1 MGVRGVSGRGHARHG
16 LFDMAGLALSR
27 RGCIITMADRY
38 QDRPFPSADQARG
51 ESDPLAELAR
61 LIGQND
67 PSGAAARPAPT
78 PRPLQSRANVRPQ
91 QYDLPEEEPD
101 TRPSPP
107 AWMQRARHETP
118 LPPPPLPPGY
128 DDEPEPEYEPAPVHP
143 VHRYAAQPPQLP
155 AHQAPP
161 AQDDYYDEPQQRYAE
176 QPQQRYAE
184 QPQQQY
190 ADEPLQDPS
199 RYDDALYGRLETGE
213 HDYQREPA
221 YPDDPYAYQGEY
233 EEEPAPKKRSKGLMT
248 VAAVLALA
256 VVGTGAAFAYR
267 TFVGSPRSGEPP
279 IIRADNSPTKV
290 LPAPSD
296 AGGKTPDR
304 LLQGDGSE
312 RLVSREETPVDVN
325 SRSGGPRVVF
335 PQLNQN
341 ANPPPASSVSPSAPM
356 PAAATGTMPNNE
368 PRRIKTLAV
377 KGDADNGGIP
387 AGANA
392 PPPRQ
397 APQTRNITAAP
408 AAAPVAAPARNPA
421 SANASANS
429 PMSLAPQAS
438 EAEPPARVAATNPTQ
453 TAPAAATEG
462 GGSFLVSVTSQDSEA
477 AARES
482 FRAVQGKYASVL
494 GSRSPVIKQ
503 VNLAD
508 GKTKYRAMVG
518 PYRTRQ
524 EAVQFCTE
532 LKAAGGQCFI
542 P

>member
-1 MGVRGVSGRGHARHG
+1 
-16 LFDMAGLALSR
+16 
-27 RGCIITMADRY
+27 MADRY
-38 QDRPFPSADQARG
+38 QDRPFPSADQGRG
-51 ESDPLAELAR
+51 EGDPLAELAR

-67 PSGAAARPAPT
+67 PSGAAARPAP

-118 LPPPPLPPGY
+118 LPPPPLPQEY
-128 DDEPEPEYEPAPVHP
+128 DHEPEPEYEPAPVHP

-213 HDYQREPA
+213 HDYQRDPA

-233 EEEPAPKKRSKGLMT
+233 EEEPAPKKRSSGLMT
-248 VAAVLALA
+248 IVAVLALA

-296 AGGKTPDR
+296 SGGKTPDR
-304 LLQGDGSE
+304 LLQGDGGE

-392 PPPRQ
+392 PPPRP
-397 APQTRNITAAP
+397 APPTRNITAP
-408 AAAPVAAPARNPA
+408 AAAPAAAPARNPA

-438 EAEPPARVAATNPTQ
+438 EAEPPTRVAATNPTQ
-453 TAPAAATEG
+453 SAPAAATEG
-462 GGSFLVSVTSQDSEA
+462 GGSFLVSVTSQDSES

-482 FRAVQGKYASVL
+482 FRMVQGKYASVL
-494 GSRSPVIKQ
+494 GSRSPVIKR
-503 VNLAD
+503 VDLAD

>member
-1 MGVRGVSGRGHARHG
+1 
-16 LFDMAGLALSR
+16 
-27 RGCIITMADRY
+27 MADRY

-67 PSGAAARPAPT
+67 PLGAPAKPA

-91 QYDLPEEEPD
+91 QEYLPEEEPEAP
-101 TRPSPP
+101 PSPP

-118 LPPPPLPPGY
+118 LPPPPLPQEYDQKY
-128 DDEPEPEYEPAPVHP
+128 DDEPEYQPAPVHP
-143 VHRYAAQPPQLP
+143 VHRYAAQPPQVP

-161 AQDDYYDEPQQRYAE
+161 AQDYYEE
-176 QPQQRYAE
+176 
-184 QPQQQY
+184 PQQQY

-213 HDYQREPA
+213 HDYQRDPA

-233 EEEPAPKKRSKGLMT
+233 EEEPAPKKRSSGLMT

-290 LPAPSD
+290 VPAPSD
-296 AGGKTPDR
+296 AGAKTPDR
-304 LLQGDGSE
+304 MLPGDGGE
-312 RLVSREETPVDVN
+312 KLVSREETPVDVN

-335 PQLNQN
+335 PPLNQN
-341 ANPPPASSVSPSAPM
+341 ANPPPAASVSPSAPM
-356 PAAATGTMPNNE
+356 PAAANGTMPNNE

-377 KGDADNGGIP
+377 KGDAADNGGIP
-387 AGANA
+387 AGASA
-392 PPPRQ
+392 PPPK
-397 APQTRNITAAP
+397 PQTRSAAAP
-408 AAAPVAAPARNPA
+408 AAAPAAPPARNPA

-438 EAEPPARVAATNPTQ
+438 ESEPPTRVAATNPTQ
-453 TAPAAATEG
+453 TAPAGAAEG
-462 GGSFLVSVTSQDSEA
+462 GGTFLVSVTSQDSES
-477 AARES
+477 AARDS
-482 FRAVQGKYASVL
+482 FRVAQGKYASVL
-494 GSRSPVIKQ
+494 GSRSPVIRR
-503 VNLAD
+503 VDLAD

>member
-1 MGVRGVSGRGHARHG
+1 
-16 LFDMAGLALSR
+16 
-27 RGCIITMADRY
+27 MADRY

-67 PSGAAARPAPT
+67 PSGAAAKPA
-78 PRPLQSRANVRPQ
+78 PRPLQSRANVRLP
-91 QYDLPEEEPD
+91 QYDAPEELPD
-101 TRPSPP
+101 APPAPP

-118 LPPPPLPPGY
+118 LPPPVPPVPQEHQEY
-128 DDEPEPEYEPAPVHP
+128 DDEPEYEQPAPVHP
-143 VHRYAAQPPQLP
+143 LHRYAAQPPQHATQQPQYAARQQPPQLP
-155 AHQAPP
+155 EQ
-161 AQDDYYDEPQQRYAE
+161 DYYEEPQQRYAE
-176 QPQQRYAE
+176 E
-184 QPQQQY
+184 PQQQY

-213 HDYQREPA
+213 HDYQRDPA

-233 EEEPAPKKRSKGLMT
+233 EEEPAPKKRSSGLMT

-290 LPAPSD
+290 VPAPSD
-296 AGGKTPDR
+296 ASVGKTPDR
-304 LLQGDGSE
+304 LLSGDGGE
-312 RLVSREETPVDVN
+312 KLVSREETPVDVN

-377 KGDADNGGIP
+377 KGDADNGGVP

-392 PPPRQ
+392 PPPRA
-397 APQTRNITAAP
+397 APPTRSVAAP
-408 AAAPVAAPARNPA
+408 AAAPAAPPARNPA

-429 PMSLAPQAS
+429 PMSLAPQQGS
-438 EAEPPARVAATNPTQ
+438 DPEPTTRTAAINPTQ
-453 TAPAAATEG
+453 TAPAAAPEG
-462 GGSFLVSVTSQDSEA
+462 GGSFLVSVTSQDSES

-524 EAVQFCTE
+524 EAVAFCTE

>member
-1 MGVRGVSGRGHARHG
+1 
-16 LFDMAGLALSR
+16 
-27 RGCIITMADRY
+27 MADRY

-51 ESDPLAELAR
+51 ENDPLAELAR

-67 PSGAAARPAPT
+67 PLGAAGKPP
-78 PRPLQSRANVRPQ
+78 PRPLQSRANVRAQQYDPPQ
-91 QYDLPEEEPD
+91 QYNEPEEEPVAP
-101 TRPSPP
+101 PSPP

-128 DDEPEPEYEPAPVHP
+128 DDEPEYRQPEPVHP
-143 VHRYAAQPPQLP
+143 LHRYAAQQPPP
-155 AHQAPP
+155 PPHEAPP
-161 AQDDYYDEPQQRYAE
+161 AEDDYYE
-176 QPQQRYAE
+176 QP
-184 QPQQQY
+184 QQY
-190 ADEPLQDPS
+190 ADEPQQDPS

-213 HDYQREPA
+213 NDYQRDPA

-233 EEEPAPKKRSKGLMT
+233 EEEPAPKKRSSGLMT

-267 TFVGSPRSGEPP
+267 TFVGSPRTGEPP

-290 LPAPSD
+290 VPSPSD
-296 AGGKTPDR
+296 ASSAKTPDR
-304 LLQGDGSE
+304 LLSGDGGE

-325 SRSGGPRVVF
+325 SRSGAPRVVF

-341 ANPPPASSVSPSAPM
+341 ASPPPVASVSPSAPM
-356 PAAATGTMPNNE
+356 PAATGTMPNSE

-377 KGDADNGGIP
+377 KGDAADNGGIP
-387 AGANA
+387 AGGASTPQK
-392 PPPRQ
+392 PP
-397 APQTRNITAAP
+397 TRSVAAP
-408 AAAPVAAPARNPA
+408 AAPSRNPA
-421 SANASANS
+421 SANASANA
-429 PMSLAPQAS
+429 PMSIAPQGS
-438 EAEPPARVAATNPTQ
+438 EPEPPTRMAATNPTQ
-453 TAPAAATEG
+453 TAPAGASEG
-462 GGSFLVSVTSQDSEA
+462 GGTFLVSVTSQDSES

-482 FRAVQGKYASVL
+482 FRAAQGKYGAVL
-494 GSRSPVIKQ
+494 GSRTPVIKR
-503 VNLAD
+503 VDLAD

-524 EAVQFCTE
+524 EAAQFCTE

>member
-1 MGVRGVSGRGHARHG
+1 
-16 LFDMAGLALSR
+16 
-27 RGCIITMADRY
+27 MADRY

-67 PSGAAARPAPT
+67 PLGAPAKPAA
-78 PRPLQSRANVRPQ
+78 RPLQSRANVRPQ
-91 QYDLPEEEPD
+91 QYDQQQYDPPEELPEAP
-101 TRPSPP
+101 PSPP

-118 LPPPPLPPGY
+118 LPPPPLPPMPQEEY
-128 DDEPEPEYEPAPVHP
+128 DDEPEYQQPAPVHP
-143 VHRYAAQPPQLP
+143 LHRYAAQPPQVP

-161 AQDDYYDEPQQRYAE
+161 EQDYYEE
-176 QPQQRYAE
+176 
-184 QPQQQY
+184 PQQQY
-190 ADEPLQDPS
+190 ADEPHQDPS

-213 HDYQREPA
+213 HDYQRDPA

-233 EEEPAPKKRSKGLMT
+233 EEEPAPKKRSSGLMT

-290 LPAPSD
+290 VPAQSD
-296 AGGKTPDR
+296 ASAAKNPDR
-304 LLQGDGSE
+304 MLSSDGGE
-312 RLVSREETPVDVN
+312 KLVSREETPVDVN

-335 PQLNQN
+335 PPLNQN

-356 PAAATGTMPNNE
+356 PAATGTMPNNE

-377 KGDADNGGIP
+377 KGDAADNGGIP
-387 AGANA
+387 AGASAPQRPA
-392 PPPRQ
+392 PP
-397 APQTRNITAAP
+397 TRSAAAP
-408 AAAPVAAPARNPA
+408 AAAPAAPPARNPA

-438 EAEPPARVAATNPTQ
+438 ESEPPTRMAATNPTQ
-453 TAPAAATEG
+453 TAPAGASEG
-462 GGSFLVSVTSQDSEA
+462 GGSFLVSVTSQDSES

-482 FRAVQGKYASVL
+482 FRVAQGKYASVL
-494 GSRSPVIKQ
+494 GSRSPVIKR
-503 VNLAD
+503 VDLAD

-532 LKAAGGQCFI
+532 LKGAGGQCFI